1 MTHQNRFPVACYAL
15 ILSASTTCNTSPQAK
30 EVKYLKLGQEQMA
43 KKDYARAALEFRN
56 AAQAM
61 PRDAEPIYQLGL
73 AHLQGSNLADAIGA
87 FRKAIELNP
96 KHSGAQLKLAELM
109 AASRNKQLVDQ
120 AAVQLRAIIAA
131 SPGDLEASDALAI
144 AELELGKPED
154 AARRLEESLQKFPA
168 HLQSSVALARIKLG
182 RKDFAAAG
190 RGLAKAVASAPQ
202 SAQAALALGQ
212 LYVMRR
218 EPGKAEPQ
226 IRRVYP
232 NRKGIVAHPGDR
244 KP

>member
-1 MTHQNRFPVACYAL
+1 MA
-15 ILSASTTCNTSPQAK
+15 LSAGTR
-30 EVKYLKLGQEQMA
+30 LGSYEIV
-43 KKDYARAALEFRN
+43 AL
-56 AAQAM
+56 
-61 PRDAEPIYQLGL
+61 
-73 AHLQGSNLADAIGA
+73 
-87 FRKAIELNP
+87 
-96 KHSGAQLKLAELM
+96 
-109 AASRNKQLVDQ
+109 
-120 AAVQLRAIIAA
+120 IIAA

-144 AELELGKPED
+144 AELELGKLED